1 MGTIAVVGAT
11 GTIGSRVV
19 RALAAAGEEVR
30 AIARKPAAADEHVQE
45 YAADL
50 TDADAAVA
58 ALDGASAVYLTP
70 PLGGD
75 DPAGL
80 EHTVCANVIEAAAK
94 HRIAHVVMHT
104 AVRADRG
111 DTGARILDNKTPIE
125 QALAASGTGYTILRP
140 AWFLQN
146 LWMARGYLE
155 QGVVSMPWPA
165 DMPWAA
171 TDVNDIVRAAVRFL
185 AQGPAN
191 CGFDVHVPGGITGQQ
206 IADAAARVLGRDVA
220 YQMAGVPARDYV
232 EPFPISPLHKD
243 LYAELFDY
251 FKATTYL
258 GDPQPI
264 TDALPGFQIS
274 GVEDF
279 LRDELF
285 AGN

>member
-19 RALAAAGEEVR
+19 SALAAAGEEVR
-30 AIARKPAAADEHVQE
+30 AIARRPAAAGEPVQVHV
-45 YAADL
+45 ADL
-50 TDADAAVA
+50 TDADAAIA

-80 EHTVCANVIEAAAK
+80 ERAVCSNVIEAAVKQGAG
-94 HRIAHVVMHT
+94 HVVMHT

-111 DTGARILDNKTPIE
+111 DTGARLLDNKTQIE
-125 QALAASGTGYTILRP
+125 QALAASGLGYTILRP

-165 DMPWAA
+165 DMAWAA

-185 AQGPAN
+185 NQGPAN
-191 CGFDVHVPGGITGQQ
+191 RGFDVHVPGGITGQQ
-206 IADAAARVLGRDVA
+206 IAEAATRVLGRDVA
-220 YQMAGVPARDYV
+220 YQMADVPTRDYV
-232 EPFPISPLHKD
+232 EPFPISPIHKD

-264 TDALPGFQIS
+264 TDALPGFRIS

-279 LRDELF
+279 LRNELF
-285 AGN
+285 ARN

>member
-19 RALAAAGEEVR
+19 SALAAEGAQVR
-30 AIARKPAAADEHVQE
+30 AIARKPAAAGEQAQVH
-45 YAADL
+45 AADL
-50 TDADAAVA
+50 TDADAAIA

-80 EHTVCANVIEAAAK
+80 ERTVCANVIEAAAK
-94 HRIAHVVMHT
+94 HGTEHIVMHT

-125 QALAASGTGYTILRP
+125 QALAASGIGYTILRP

-165 DMPWAA
+165 DMAWAA
-171 TDVNDIVRAAVRFL
+171 TDINDIVRAAVRFL
-185 AQGPAN
+185 NQGPAN
-191 CGFDVHVPGGITGQQ
+191 RGFDVHVPGGITGQQ
-206 IADAAARVLGRDVA
+206 IAEAATRVLGRDVA
-220 YQMAGVPARDYV
+220 YQMADVPTRDYV
-232 EPFPISPLHKD
+232 EPFPISPIHKD

-264 TDALPGFQIS
+264 TDALPGFRIS

-279 LRDELF
+279 LRNELF
-285 AGN
+285 ARN